1 MKDKPD
7 AYVTF
12 KDGNNVIYG
21 QDMGFHRGVPAGVR
35 FAVYK
40 QPFGIGKYKLVA
52 DGYGSF
58 KHGERYG
65 NGAIYVPWG
74 EKQ

>member
-1 MKDKPD
+1 MTDKPD

-12 KDGNNVIYG
+12 KDGNDVIYG

-40 QPFGIGKYKLVA
+40 QPSNNGKYKLVA

-58 KHGERYG
+58 QHGERYG
-65 NGAIYVPWG
+65 NAAIYVSWG